1 MTTPLFVILNTMSA
15 QAGITERTWLV
26 TCLGFTI
33 VLVLLLL
40 FVFVMKGLGWIM
52 QPRQKALA
60 TEPAQQKAETPVA
73 ENGLDNDVAA
83 IAMAL
88 HHFYG
93 LHDIDSVHLT
103 IHSHHTMWNHNI

>member
-1 MTTPLFVILNTMSA
+1 MTTTLFVMLNTMSA

-40 FVFVMKGLGWIM
+40 FVFVMKGLGWLM
-52 QPRQKALA
+52 QPRQKAVVA
-60 TEPAQQKAETPVA
+60 EPAKQETAATIPA
-73 ENGLDNDVAA
+73 NDLENDMAA

-88 HHFYG
+88 HSFYG

-103 IHSHHTMWNHNI
+103 IHSHHTMWNHNL